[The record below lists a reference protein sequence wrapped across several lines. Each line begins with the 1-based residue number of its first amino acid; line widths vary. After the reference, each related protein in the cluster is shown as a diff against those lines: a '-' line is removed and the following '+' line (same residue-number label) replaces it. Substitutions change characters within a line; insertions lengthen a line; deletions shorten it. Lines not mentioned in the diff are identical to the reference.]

1 MSQKLVSIIMPA
13 FNNAPTIGLAIE
25 SVLAQTYPHWELLI
39 VDDASGDGSLER
51 AEAYQSQD
59 ARIKV
64 FVMGENQGASFCRN
78 YATKKSSGDF
88 IAFIDAD
95 DLWMPEKLQRQTS
108 FMQKHDLGVS
118 FTSYNQ
124 IDLQG
129 KDKGVEIHALP
140 EVLCLCV
147 LRGPYPEA

>member
-13 FNNAPTIGLAIE
+13 FNNATSIGPAIE

-64 FVMGENQGASFCRN
+64 FV
-78 YATKKSSGDF
+78 
-88 IAFIDAD
+88 
-95 DLWMPEKLQRQTS
+95 
-108 FMQKHDLGVS
+108 
-118 FTSYNQ
+118 
-124 IDLQG
+124 
-129 KDKGVEIHALP
+129 
-140 EVLCLCV
+140 